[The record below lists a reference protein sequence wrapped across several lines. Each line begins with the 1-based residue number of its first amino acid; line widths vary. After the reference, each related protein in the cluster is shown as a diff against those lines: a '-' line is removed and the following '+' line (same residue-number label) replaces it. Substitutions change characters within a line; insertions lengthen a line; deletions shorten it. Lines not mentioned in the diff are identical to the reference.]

1 MNKKEIAEVMKVNI
15 VERFFDGNKKLA
27 KEIKLT
33 KEEVEIF
40 EIFEWAVLC
49 DNGLRQINGG
59 YSSVMIY
66 ETDEDDEGNEILVC
80 NVACG
85 EQDTGGGGNRT
96 NWYVEYNRKTQK
108 FEER

>member
-1 MNKKEIAEVMKVNI
+1 MIKKEIAEVMGVN
-15 VERFFDGNKKLA
+15 VTERFFDDNKKLA

-33 KEEVEIF
+33 KEEIEIF
-40 EIFEWAVLC
+40 EKFEWIVLC

-59 YSSVMIY
+59 YSSVTIY
-66 ETDEDDEGNEILVC
+66 KTDEDEEGNKILICEV
-80 NVACG
+80 VCG